1 MILRAP
7 SFLVRVQCLLVERR
21 SKANIEHSKKRVSRR
36 HRRVFKIGTRLA
48 SAFVT
53 KVVSLG
59 LYKFMSDNGVEWEA
73 LSRCTITH
81 VEVSSSIYQ
90 YYTKVSIQ
98 RLNETIRRNVYTK
111 RSE

>member
-1 MILRAP
+1 
-7 SFLVRVQCLLVERR
+7 
-21 SKANIEHSKKRVSRR
+21 
-36 HRRVFKIGTRLA
+36 VFNIGTRLA

-59 LYKFMSDNGVEWEA
+59 LYKFMSD
-73 LSRCTITH
+73 

-90 YYTKVSIQ
+90 HYTKVSIQ
-98 RLNETIRRNVYTK
+98 RLNETIRRYVYTK